1 MLNNQTRIGALRYPG
16 FAKAAAKKRP
26 EGKAKAKA
34 AARATAKAE
43 AKSAAEPFLKVMDVV
58 KHGKR
63 KVLKLFCFFSWIS
76 IRTYCIFFADDVLY
90 MFCTL
95 KVVQHANSSL
105 CVAER
110 YQVGG

>member
-1 MLNNQTRIGALRYPG
+1 MLHNQRRIGPLRYPG

-63 KVLKLFCFFSWIS
+63 SLNCFVFFSRFRYALNKQPLCGWKIS
-76 IRTYCIFFADDVLY
+76 GGWVILSILTVLS
-90 MFCTL
+90 
-95 KVVQHANSSL
+95 NSF
-105 CVAER
+105 
-110 YQVGG
+110 

>member
-76 IRTYCIFFADDVLY
+76 IRTYFIFFADDVLY

-95 KVVQHANSSL
+95 
-105 CVAER
+105 
-110 YQVGG
+110 

>member
-63 KVLKLFCFFSWIS
+63 KVLKLFCFFPGFRYALTSFFL
-76 IRTYCIFFADDVLY
+76 RMMFCICFVLY
-90 MFCTL
+90 
-95 KVVQHANSSL
+95 KSRSA
-105 CVAER
+105 R
-110 YQVGG
+110 K

>member
-1 MLNNQTRIGALRYPG
+1 MLHNQRRIGALRYPG

-58 KHGKR
+58 KHGEKGS
-63 KVLKLFCFFSWIS
+63 LNCFVFSWIS
-76 IRTYCIFFADDVLY
+76 IRTYFIFFADDVLY
-90 MFCTL
+90 MFSTL
-95 KVVQHANSSL
+95 
-105 CVAER
+105 
-110 YQVGG
+110 